1 MKLLTGSNHCH
12 DSAKPHDFV
21 RMTLWR
27 SGLTCDG
34 VCSPHQPIIRETAMS
49 ESDDISGRLTALET
63 VVSQLITHLA
73 VRSDD
78 PAGWVET
85 RKVLALN
92 AINAREAPGLA
103 RTARLQEAI
112 CGFFDQ

>member
-1 MKLLTGSNHCH
+1 MQQKC
-12 DSAKPHDFV
+12 DSTT
-21 RMTLWR
+21 R
-27 SGLTCDG
+27 GN
-34 VCSPHQPIIRETAMS
+34 AMS
-49 ESDDISGRLTALET
+49 GSDDISARLTALET

-85 RKVLALN
+85 RKVLALS

-103 RTARLQEAI
+103 RTARVRDAI
-112 CGFFDQ
+112 EGFFDQAELVAGDYAYSGRRGTPRPFMR

>member
-1 MKLLTGSNHCH
+1 
-12 DSAKPHDFV
+12 
-21 RMTLWR
+21 
-27 SGLTCDG
+27 
-34 VCSPHQPIIRETAMS
+34 MS
-49 ESDDISGRLTALET
+49 ESDDISARLTALET

-85 RKVLALN
+85 RKVLALS

-103 RTARLQEAI
+103 RAARLQEAI
-112 CGFFDQ
+112 CGFFDQAELVAGEYSYVPGRGTPRPFAR

>member
-1 MKLLTGSNHCH
+1 
-12 DSAKPHDFV
+12 
-21 RMTLWR
+21 
-27 SGLTCDG
+27 
-34 VCSPHQPIIRETAMS
+34 MS
-49 ESDDISGRLTALET
+49 ESEEISARLTALET

-103 RTARLQEAI
+103 RAARLHAAI
-112 CGFFDQ
+112 YDFFDQAEQVAGEYSYAPGRGTPRPFAR